1 MTSVKS
7 SLPQR
12 VLTRHEL
19 RELVD
24 SLAATPDRWRDL
36 VAFPD
41 AFDAPRHFALLHRD
55 QHVDVWL
62 LCWTPEN
69 DTGWHDHDISSGAV
83 RVVQGAIKECNP
95 RLGGPPLETL
105 VDEGTSF
112 SFGPD
117 HIHRLIGAA
126 ARSVSIHAYSPP
138 LTRMGQY
145 SFDGASGVMRRVS
158 VGYADELK
166 PLDNVA

>member
-1 MTSVKS
+1 MES
-7 SLPQR
+7 SIPQR
-12 VLTRHEL
+12 ILSRHEL

-24 SLAATPDRWRDL
+24 SLAAHPEQWRDL
-36 VAFPD
+36 VAFPEGPD
-41 AFDAPRHFALLHRD
+41 AARHFAMLHRD
-55 QHVDVWL
+55 EHVDVWL
-62 LCWTPEN
+62 LCWTPTS
-69 DTGWHDHDISSGAV
+69 DTGWHDHDVSSGAV
-83 RVVQGAIKECNP
+83 RVVRGAIKECNP
-95 RLGGPPLETL
+95 RLGGTPLET
-105 VDEGTSF
+105 VIPDGTSF

-126 ARSVSIHAYSPP
+126 DHSVSIHAYSPP

-145 SFDGASGVMRRVS
+145 SFEGASGVMRRVS